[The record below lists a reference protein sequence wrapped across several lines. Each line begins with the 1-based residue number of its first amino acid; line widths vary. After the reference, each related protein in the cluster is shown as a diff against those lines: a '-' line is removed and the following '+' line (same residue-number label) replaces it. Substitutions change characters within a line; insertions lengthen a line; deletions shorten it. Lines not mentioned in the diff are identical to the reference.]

1 MKLIFYSTTNN
12 WCIGK
17 SMKPNKMPKK
27 HLSNLPRYCFFI
39 CRIKQ
44 WFQRLMYDID
54 KNTSVRYPKKLSAV
68 KLSCSRKIEVK
79 WNQHNSYKVTNPK
92 TKWSIIDSVVQ
103 PISCSVEVLY
113 SLITYFRN
121 KNCNVHKARYCI
133 YMYIFGHKKYLL
145 RYVLCTIVF
154 M

>member
-1 MKLIFYSTTNN
+1 MYRLDPTLMKLIFYSTTNN
-12 WCIGK
+12 WCIGN
-17 SMKPNKMPKK
+17 SMKPNKMQKK
-27 HLSNLPRYCFFI
+27 RLSDLPRCWFFI
-39 CRIKQ
+39 LRVMPDCRIKQ

-79 WNQHNSYKVTNPK
+79 WNQYNSYKVTNPK

-121 KNCNVHKARYCI
+121 KK
-133 YMYIFGHKKYLL
+133 L
-145 RYVLCTIVF
+145 
-154 M
+154 